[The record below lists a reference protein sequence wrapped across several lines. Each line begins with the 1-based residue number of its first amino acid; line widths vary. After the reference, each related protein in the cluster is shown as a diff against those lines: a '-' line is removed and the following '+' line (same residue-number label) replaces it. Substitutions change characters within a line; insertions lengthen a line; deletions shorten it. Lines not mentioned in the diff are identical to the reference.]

1 MFEAEPVER
10 QDEQEYLAK
19 LPQPCDNPNVP
30 INLCPYRPDDFE
42 TLFQIDKACYPP
54 RIAYSRR
61 ELRAFLGDP
70 GADCVIAEAENQIAG
85 FIIAE
90 AETRPGHPPT
100 GHIITI
106 DVLESHRRS
115 GIGSLLIR
123 AAEERLAAR
132 GARQVELETARD
144 NDAAIAFWQKHGY
157 RTRGVYEHYYPGG
170 MDAFS
175 MVKSLRTNANKE
187 K

>member
-1 MFEAEPVER
+1 
-10 QDEQEYLAK
+10 
-19 LPQPCDNPNVP
+19 VP
-30 INLCPYRPDDFE
+30 PALRPYQPDDFE
-42 TLFQIDKACYPP
+42 TLFKIDKACYPP

-70 GADCVIAEAENQIAG
+70 GAECVVAEVENQIAG

-90 AETRPGHPPT
+90 AEARPQRAIT

-106 DVLESHRRS
+106 DVLEPYRRS
-115 GIGSLLIR
+115 GIGSLLIS
-123 AAEERLAAR
+123 AAEERMAAR
-132 GARQVELETARD
+132 GAKQVELETARN

-175 MVKSLRTNANKE
+175 MVKSLRSDAQADANKE
-187 K
+187 H

>member
-1 MFEAEPVER
+1 
-10 QDEQEYLAK
+10 
-19 LPQPCDNPNVP
+19 
-30 INLCPYRPDDFE
+30 
-42 TLFQIDKACYPP
+42 
-54 RIAYSRR
+54 
-61 ELRAFLGDP
+61 
-70 GADCVIAEAENQIAG
+70 VIAEVENQIAG

-90 AETRPGHPPT
+90 AETRPQRAVT

-106 DVLESHRRS
+106 DVLEPYRRS

-132 GARQVELETARD
+132 GAKAIELETARD

-170 MDAFS
+170 MDAYS
-175 MVKSLRTNANKE
+175 MVKSLRSDANKE
-187 K
+187 H

>member
-1 MFEAEPVER
+1 MPPTLR
-10 QDEQEYLAK
+10 
-19 LPQPCDNPNVP
+19 
-30 INLCPYRPDDFE
+30 PYHPDDFE
-42 TLFQIDKACYPP
+42 TLFQIDKVCYPP

-70 GADCVIAEAENQIAG
+70 GADCVIAEVESQIAG

-90 AETRPGHPPT
+90 AETRPGRLPT

-106 DVLESHRRS
+106 DVLETYRRS

-132 GARQVELETARD
+132 GAKQIELETARD

-175 MVKSLRTNANKE
+175 MVKSLHSNAPADAHKE
-187 K
+187 N